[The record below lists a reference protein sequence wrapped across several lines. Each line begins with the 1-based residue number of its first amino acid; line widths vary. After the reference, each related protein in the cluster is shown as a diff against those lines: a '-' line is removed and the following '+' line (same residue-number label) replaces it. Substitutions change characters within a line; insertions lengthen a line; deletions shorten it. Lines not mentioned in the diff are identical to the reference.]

1 MTGICPDDVPAAS
14 TLYCYFDSWAGA
26 TGAPS
31 TISGFAV
38 GDIKIYKDGG
48 TTERAS
54 TSGFTLLDTDGIDFD
69 GNTGINGFSV
79 DLSDNT
85 TAGFFVAG
93 HNYAIVIATITVDGQ
108 SVNFVAGT
116 FWIEQ
121 VGGAIALLK
130 SIISGAGVNVTQ
142 IAGQAA
148 SAAAGVTFPSSI
160 ASPTN
165 ITAGTITT
173 VTNLT
178 NAPTSGDLTA
188 AMKTSVQTAA
198 TAATPTAAAVTGNV
212 GGNVVGSVASVV
224 GNVGGNVVGSVAS
237 VTAGVIVTTN
247 NDKTGYALA
256 ADARITKNV
265 ALSNFGFLMVDGTDF
280 ATPKTGV
287 TITATISKDGGSFA
301 SCSNAAVEI
310 ANGWYRINLTQ
321 SEMNADVA
329 LLSFTGTG
337 AAARNVEIF
346 TQPAL

>member
-1 MTGICPDDVPAAS
+1 MDIRKNGATSNLIRVALKNS
-14 TLYCYFDSWAGA
+14 T
-26 TGAPS
+26 TGAPLTGLTSASSGLIIGTIADNEASATAYTVAGS
-31 TISGFAV
+31 TIETITTLGTFAAPTSTKARFKEVDATNHPGLYEIQIADARFAV
-38 GDIKIYKDGG
+38 SNARKLVV
-48 TTERAS
+48 S
-54 TSGFTLLDTDGIDFD
+54 LSGAANLLATDYEIAL
-69 GNTGINGFSV
+69 IFS
-79 DLSDNT
+79 DLYGSLLPVNT
-85 TAGFFVAG
+85 T
-93 HNYAIVIATITVDGQ
+93 Q
-108 SVNFVAGT
+108 
-116 FWIEQ
+116 
-121 VGGAIALLK
+121 L
-130 SIISGAGVNVTQ
+130 
-142 IAGQAA
+142 AGQAV
-148 SAAAGVTFPSSI
+148 SAAAGVTFPSSV

-165 ITAGTITT
+165 ITAGTIAT

-237 VTAGVIVTTN
+237 VTAGVVVTTN

-321 SEMNADVA
+321 SEMNADVV